1 MEKYETL
8 DEIIEKYRLEC
19 AKSNNTSADNSSAEQ
34 FTEFVEKYERKS
46 NEDGNRWRAP
56 AFVHWMNA

>member
-8 DEIIEKYRLEC
+8 DEIIEKYRQEC
-19 AKSNNTSADNSSAEQ
+19 ARSNNTSADNSAAEQ

-46 NEDGNRWRAP
+46 KDDGNRWAP
-56 AFVHWMNA
+56 PCLQGIGA